1 MKSILITLTLLTP
14 VSASALT
21 AEWVN
26 NTEPDMKE
34 YSVYV
39 CKVKGCTVE
48 QIPSQKIATV
58 PYTAGTH
65 KPTWAIPNGIEGTL
79 AVSASDTSGN
89 ESGLSNQVKFDS
101 LTPGAPTGVI
111 VNLTINLKV
120 NK

>member
-1 MKSILITLTLLTP
+1 MNAFIIIAVLLSP
-14 VSASALT
+14 LSAFALT
-21 AEWVN
+21 AEWIN

-34 YSVYV
+34 YTVYM
-39 CKVKGCTVE
+39 CKVKACIVE
-48 QIPSQKIATV
+48 QVPSQKIATV
-58 PYTAGTH
+58 PYTAGTQ
-65 KPTWAIPNGIEGTL
+65 KPTWAIPNGIEGTI

-111 VNLTINLKV
+111 VNLSINLKV